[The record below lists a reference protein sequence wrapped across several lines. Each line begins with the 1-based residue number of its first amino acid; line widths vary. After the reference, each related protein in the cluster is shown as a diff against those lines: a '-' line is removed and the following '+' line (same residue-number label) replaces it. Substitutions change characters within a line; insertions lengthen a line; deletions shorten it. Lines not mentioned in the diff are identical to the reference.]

1 MPMNTANKLTLAR
14 VFMIPLF
21 LVIVYWGFPGSRYV
35 ALGVYILACLTDLLD
50 EIPVDACR
58 YFFNAKPETQME
70 FDLGLA
76 VREDSENPVYYVQ
89 YAHARICSVLK
100 KLESEGITFNGV
112 DGVDASVLT
121 DPAEQALIRLL
132 AAFPAEIVAAADK
145 YDPAR
150 ITRYCIDVASA
161 YHRFYN
167 ACRIMGTEGAVQQGR
182 IALCLAVRGVIRN
195 ILTMFKV
202 SVPETM

>member
-1 MPMNTANKLTLAR
+1 
-14 VFMIPLF
+14 
-21 LVIVYWGFPGSRYV
+21 
-35 ALGVYILACLTDLLD
+35 
-50 EIPVDACR
+50 
-58 YFFNAKPETQME
+58 ME
-70 FDLGLA
+70 
-76 VREDSENPVYYVQ
+76 S
-89 YAHARICSVLK
+89 S
-100 KLESEGITFNGV
+100 
-112 DGVDASVLT
+112 
-121 DPAEQALIRLL
+121 
-132 AAFPAEIVAAADK
+132 FPAEIVPAADK

>member
-1 MPMNTANKLTLAR
+1 MLVGQYDYAIDAKGRLNFPAR
-14 VFMIPLF
+14 FRDAMGETF
-21 LVIVYWGFPGSRYV
+21 IVTRW
-35 ALGVYILACLTDLLD
+35 LD
-50 EIPVDACR
+50 HC
-58 YFFNAKPETQME
+58 
-70 FDLGLA
+70 
-76 VREDSENPVYYVQ
+76 
-89 YAHARICSVLK
+89 
-100 KLESEGITFNGV
+100 
-112 DGVDASVLT
+112 
-121 DPAEQALIRLL
+121 L

>member
-1 MPMNTANKLTLAR
+1 MDAVFGRELTQRAGRAENRLP
-14 VFMIPLF
+14 VLF
-21 LVIVYWGFPGSRYV
+21 VSR
-35 ALGVYILACLTDLLD
+35 
-50 EIPVDACR
+50 
-58 YFFNAKPETQME
+58 
-70 FDLGLA
+70 
-76 VREDSENPVYYVQ
+76 
-89 YAHARICSVLK
+89 
-100 KLESEGITFNGV
+100 
-112 DGVDASVLT
+112 
-121 DPAEQALIRLL
+121 
-132 AAFPAEIVAAADK
+132 
-145 YDPAR
+145 DPAR